1 MQVIKFIVCGYGYFY
16 FPSCA
21 SNQTPSNAEQE
32 QLQEQAKL

>member
-1 MQVIKFIVCGYGYFY
+1 MQVIKFIVCGYSYFY
-16 FPSCA
+16 FPSRA